1 MVVRRLLP
9 AILIAALLAGCA
21 AGPSAT
27 PTPATE
33 TNVVSS
39 GGAASFEKL
48 SFADLVR
55 RSDRVIVATVLS
67 TESAWNANKTAIY
80 TTVRLGVE
88 DTAKGAGASSI
99 ALVVEGGQVGEVA
112 QAVEGA
118 HPFTVGERL
127 VLFLGG
133 GGIVGGPQGVYAV
146 VDGKV
151 NDQPLSVFLE
161 QVRAA
166 K

>member
-1 MVVRRLLP
+1 M
-9 AILIAALLAGCA
+9 LLAGCA
-21 AGPSAT
+21 AAPGGTGGSVPSAET
-27 PTPATE
+27 P
-33 TNVVSS
+33 VVAA
-39 GGAASFEKL
+39 GGAAAYEKL
-48 SFADLVR
+48 PFVDLVR

-67 TESAWNANKTAIY
+67 TESAWNADKTAIF
-80 TTVRLGVE
+80 TTVRLRVE
-88 DTAKGAGASSI
+88 ETAKGAGASSI
-99 ALVVEGGQVGEVA
+99 ALVVEGGQVGDIA

-118 HPFTVGERL
+118 HQFTVGERL

-146 VDGKV
+146 LDGKV
-151 NDQPLSVFLE
+151 NEQPLSAFLE